1 VTDNTPP
8 NDLYQL
14 LPAVFRI
21 RDATTEG
28 EPLKALL
35 EAIEVQ
41 ADAAAQDIAGVY
53 DNWFI
58 ETCDDDLVPYFA
70 GLVGLDLG
78 PSVGSTSEAA
88 AGVDAVWRRRQVANA
103 IADRRRKGTFS
114 VLEQLAV
121 DATGW
126 PARAIELDRVVMATQ
141 SVRFADVGRRRL
153 LDVGDADALT
163 LIGSPLSDAAPLPDV
178 RRSASPRTPGTVNPG
193 SVGVWL
199 WRLVADQVRCAPAAP
214 TDDDGRY
221 TFDQL
226 GRDLQLAVLPPTGAA
241 STPST
246 ILGVAMPITRRALEL
261 RLEDLYGP
269 GRSICVYRGGTAVPR
284 SEILVADLGHEHGR
298 TTRTGHVSIDPEL
311 GRIAFPTRHAPED
324 GVYVTYSRLG
334 IGAIGGGD
342 YERQLSSE
350 PHVYQVAAR
359 TAGANRTIGAAL
371 KAWREAKT
379 KEPVPSAVIEIGD
392 DGVYEERFD
401 VDLAPGERL
410 EIRAAQG
417 RRPILMPRA
426 SGPGRPDR
434 FRVRGLDH
442 EAREGEAADVVATP
456 PVIVFDGVWI
466 AGDPIEL
473 VGRLGG
479 VKLRHCTL
487 VPAVRWPGLDSERDR
502 HGASIVVRATPCP
515 ISIVSCVLGRIR
527 VETPEAGR
535 DLIPLSITDSVLE
548 ASEPDGRALLGPD
561 ERPAWVSL
569 SVQRVTVLGG
579 AYVHSVELVEDSIF
593 TAPIDCER
601 RQPGTVR
608 YSFIPPGSRTPRRS
622 RCQPDDGLAAAE
634 AAAAGRP
641 PREREFVAGQALERL
656 APRFDGVEF
665 GDAAYAR
672 LALDAA
678 PELTQGAHDGGE
690 MGAYHDLWQALR
702 VADLGARLQEF
713 TPAGADI
720 DIRFAT

>member
-1 VTDNTPP
+1 MTDQAGRNT
-8 NDLYQL
+8 LYQL

-21 RDATTEG
+21 RDDATDG
-28 EPLKALL
+28 GPLKALL

-41 ADAAAQDIAGVY
+41 ADAADQDIARVY

-78 PSVGSTSEAA
+78 PAVGSTSEAE

-114 VLEQLAV
+114 VLAQLAA

-141 SVRFADVGRRRL
+141 SVRFPDVGRRAL
-153 LDVGDADALT
+153 VDVGDADVIALM
-163 LIGSPLSDAAPLPDV
+163 GSPLSDAAPLPDV
-178 RRSASPRTPGTVNPG
+178 RRSSSPRTPGTVNPG

-199 WRLVADQVRCAPAAP
+199 WRLVADQVQHAPAAP
-214 TDDDGRY
+214 TDDYGRY

-226 GRDLQLAVLPPTGAA
+226 GRDLRLAVLPPVPAP

-246 ILGVAMPITRRALEL
+246 LLDVAVPITRSALRS
-261 RLEDLYGP
+261 RLEDFYGP
-269 GRSICVYRGGTAVPR
+269 GRSICVYQGGRAVPR
-284 SEILVADLGHEHGR
+284 SQILVADLGREHGR
-298 TTRTGHVSIDPEL
+298 TRAGHVSIDPER
-311 GRIAFPTRHAPED
+311 GRIAFHARDEPE
-324 GVYVTYSRLG
+324 GAVYVTYSRLE
-334 IGAIGGGD
+334 IGAIGGGG
-342 YERQLSSE
+342 YERQLAPE
-350 PHVYQVAAR
+350 PQVYRVAAGE
-359 TAGANRTIGAAL
+359 AGAHRTVGAAL
-371 KAWREAKT
+371 KAWRAAKARG
-379 KEPVPSAVIEIGD
+379 PVPSAAIEISD
-392 DGVYEERFD
+392 DGVYEEQFEI
-401 VDLAPGERL
+401 DLAPGERL

-417 RRPILMPRA
+417 RRPILIPRA
-426 SGPGRPDR
+426 SGANRPDR
-434 FRVRGLDH
+434 FRVRGLHREKD
-442 EAREGEAADVVATP
+442 EGEADAALDGP

-466 AGDPIEL
+466 AGDPLEL
-473 VGRLGG
+473 LGHLGG

-487 VPAVRWPGLDSERDR
+487 VPAGRAPGAETERDR
-502 HGASIVVRATPCP
+502 RGVSILVRARNCP

-527 VETPEAGR
+527 VESPEAGL
-535 DLIPLSITDSVLE
+535 DPIPVSIEASVLD
-548 ASEPDGRALLGPD
+548 ASEPGGRAVLGD
-561 ERPAWVSL
+561 EDRPAWVSL

-579 AYVHSVELVEDSIF
+579 AHVHSVELVEDSIF
-593 TAPIDCER
+593 TGPIDLER
-601 RQPGTVR
+601 RQRGTVR
-608 YSFIPPGSRTPRRS
+608 YSFIPPGSSTPRRI
-622 RCQPDDGLAAAE
+622 RCQPDDGVAAAE

-641 PREREFVAGQALERL
+641 TREREFVVSEALERL
-656 APRFDGVEF
+656 APRFDGANF
-665 GDAAYAR
+665 GDPAFAR
-672 LALDAA
+672 LSFDAA

-720 DIRFAT
+720 DIRFAS